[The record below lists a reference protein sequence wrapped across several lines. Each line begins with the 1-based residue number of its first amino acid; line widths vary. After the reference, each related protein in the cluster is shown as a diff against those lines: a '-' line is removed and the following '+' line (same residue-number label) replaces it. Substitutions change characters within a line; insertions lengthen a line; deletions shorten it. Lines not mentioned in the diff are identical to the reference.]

1 MKFITF
7 LIKLRNKIKEKFY
20 LDYLNPF
27 FSSKKISIRYWY
39 GGFGN
44 NLIQIANILL
54 FANFFNLKIKIPIH
68 RLLNNEKIK
77 SLNSHSS
84 SFSKSQ
90 TFFSL
95 SFDNLE
101 FRKYYLE
108 NLQKIFKTKV
118 FDLFSFYKD
127 LNLQNDELVIHLRPM
142 AIVSN
147 QTFKLVDLKARMQ
160 NPISYYL
167 EIIPKYKKIT
177 IVIDNVLS
185 NPILPLLVNYP
196 NVHIQSGT
204 EQEDF
209 NYLLNAKNLMLSTN
223 SSFAYCA
230 ALSSRNLETIYFSD
244 INYENKFIKAIKCS
258 NIYKINLIDYLSGND
273 SYNLNEIYK
282 KMLCNSAKVT
292 LEKVDK

>member
-7 LIKLRNKIKEKFY
+7 LIKLRNKIKQKYY
-20 LDYLNPF
+20 LEFLNPF
-27 FSSKKISIRYWY
+27 LSSKKISIRYWY

-54 FANFFNLKIKIPIH
+54 FADYFNLKIKIPLH

-77 SLNSHSS
+77 SFNSHSS

-95 SFDNLE
+95 NFDNLE

-118 FDLFSFYKD
+118 NDLFSFYKD
-127 LNLQNDELVIHLRPM
+127 LNLQSDELVIHLRPM

-147 QTFKLVDLKARMQ
+147 QTFKLVNLKARMQ

-167 EIIPKYKKIT
+167 AIIPKYKKIT

-185 NPILPLLVNYP
+185 NPILPLLINYP

-244 INYENKFIKAIKCS
+244 INYENKFVKAIRCP
-258 NIYKINLIDYLSGND
+258 NMYKINLNDYFNEND
-273 SYNLNEIYK
+273 SKNLNEIYK
-282 KMLCNSAKVT
+282 KMLLNNTNVT
-292 LEKVDK
+292 IEKVNK